1 MWKASYHTLAFSPA
15 RAHTSLALLLPF
27 PTTLSLI
34 LIPLF
39 FFSLTYSTSTS
50 LSFVSTIPPSTVPTP
65 SSLIS
70 SPLLATDPF
79 GSSHPSSGSLP
90 QPFSLASS
98 FSPIPAKLVQKIKSA
113 VYVDMKELLPDNII
127 AMENVTQAPSQQ
139 KPKQREIRSILTW
152 LPAFITYTAILADHV
167 PYRTR
172 ELLAYMRLIIREARR
187 SSENGWLNYIP
198 AKCCS
203 QPPVVLGQSRPVST
217 RIFLLEELPQYLLIV
232 DHWADECATH
242 NQTSVQPLPPSVKSE
257 RRRVCL
263 SWNSGQC
270 MLPGS
275 CTFLHVCATCR
286 EPHRARDCQQTPL
299 DSMFKRPR
307 KKFRNN

>member
-1 MWKASYHTLAFSPA
+1 
-15 RAHTSLALLLPF
+15 
-27 PTTLSLI
+27 
-34 LIPLF
+34 
-39 FFSLTYSTSTS
+39 
-50 LSFVSTIPPSTVPTP
+50 
-65 SSLIS
+65 
-70 SPLLATDPF
+70 
-79 GSSHPSSGSLP
+79 
-90 QPFSLASS
+90 
-98 FSPIPAKLVQKIKSA
+98 
-113 VYVDMKELLPDNII
+113 MKELLPDT
-127 AMENVTQAPSQQ
+127 MENVTQAPSQQ

-167 PYRTR
+167 PYCTR

-187 SSENGWLNYIP
+187 SSDNGWLNYD
-198 AKCCS
+198 
-203 QPPVVLGQSRPVST
+203 
-217 RIFLLEELPQYLLIV
+217 RIFRQNAAANPLLSWANLDPSLHASFCSKSSRSTCSLCNEP

-242 NQTSVQPLPPSVKSE
+242 HQTSVQPLPPPIKSE

-307 KKFRNN
+307 KKLRNN

>member
-27 PTTLSLI
+27 LTTLLLI
-34 LIPLF
+34 LIPF
-39 FFSLTYSTSTS
+39 FFPSHIGPSSTPTP
-50 LSFVSTIPPSTVPTP
+50 LSFVSTILPSTVPTP

-172 ELLAYMRLIIREARR
+172 ELLAYMHLIIREARR
-187 SSENGWLNYIP
+187 SSDNGWLNYD
-198 AKCCS
+198 
-203 QPPVVLGQSRPVST
+203 
-217 RIFLLEELPQYLLIV
+217 RIFRQNAAANPLLSWANLDPSLHASFCSKSSRSTCSLCNEP
-232 DHWADECATH
+232 DHWADE
-242 NQTSVQPLPPSVKSE
+242 
-257 RRRVCL
+257 
-263 SWNSGQC
+263 
-270 MLPGS
+270 
-275 CTFLHVCATCR
+275 
-286 EPHRARDCQQTPL
+286 
-299 DSMFKRPR
+299 
-307 KKFRNN
+307 